1 MKRVLGVVLTLILA
15 APGAWAQI
23 TGGNIY
29 GTVTDSSGAV
39 LPGASITIT
48 SDRSGARTVTSG
60 PQGEFRFLNLD
71 PGAYK
76 LAVALSGFGGLSRD
90 VTINAGSN
98 ISISFPLRL
107 ASLAEAVDVSAEAP
121 VIDIK
126 KVGTSTTLTNDELTQ
141 TPQSRDP
148 WAVLKTVPGVMVD
161 RVSIAGNE
169 AGQQSVFSAKGASPN
184 DSVYTYDGIVITDS
198 ACGGC
203 SSMYYDFDAFDQ
215 IKVDTGGNDLS
226 VMTGGVGLNFVT
238 KRGTNTFHATGRLY
252 YSSDDKFY
260 QGNNVPDSLKSDSR
274 INVSTNPDKK
284 ADRIDRI
291 LDWGVDVSGPL
302 VKDKLWFWAAFNKND
317 IGLIRIAQTKDQ
329 TLLHNTNAKLN
340 WQASSNDMVSASY
353 FYGKKEKFGRSPGYA
368 GTEPDSIL
376 FDQGDFGP
384 DFGPFSG
391 LKGLFKIEDNHVFS
405 QNFFMNAKYAYFG
418 WGYGFDPRGGID
430 QSGGVDFTTDTAF
443 GSSLRYRSL
452 RPWHVVDVSGSYFKE
467 GMGGNHELRFGFGYR
482 ANPVHS
488 STRYA
493 GNGSVARNFG
503 DGEGVAVLFRDRVAF
518 FKGTNTDVYIGDTF
532 TKGRMTLN
540 AGLRYDIQKASNE
553 ASSAPAQRLLPDLFP
568 GVTVDPSNLQG
579 IEWKDVSPRVAV
591 TYALDDARKTVARAS
606 YAQYAGQLNSF
617 ETTSN
622 NAAGSYYPYVAYNWV
637 DKNGDHLASRDEL
650 LINEGIQYSYAVDP
664 NNLGSNVSPNQIDKN
679 YKANKDREFIVGL
692 DREVMENFAVGVA
705 YTYRKGVDIPGWNP
719 RLGLTVN
726 DYTANAPVT
735 VTTPQGTFVGQ
746 SFTPDAAK
754 VAAGNAGR
762 ILTNRPDYYRTY
774 NGLEL
779 SATKRLANKWMMRA
793 AFAYMDWTEHFN
805 GPNAFQNPTRTQNT
819 AGGTAG
825 GPGVEGGQVI
835 IKSYG
840 SKTDTFYN
848 SKWQITASALY
859 QAPWG
864 IDLGA
869 SILGRQGYPFVVIM
883 RLPAGD
889 DGRPNILATPA
900 VDTNRF
906 DNLWDLDLR
915 LAKKVSLGSK
925 TALRL
930 SVDLFNV
937 LNADTVLQRARTVNA
952 SSTGGINGSFNRVN
966 ELINPRVARI
976 GVRLEF

>member
-1 MKRVLGVVLTLILA
+1 MKKLLGLVLALVLA

-39 LPGASITIT
+39 LPGAAITIT
-48 SDRSGARTVTSG
+48 SDRSGARTITSG

-71 PGAYK
+71 PGAYT
-76 LAVALSGFGGLSRD
+76 LVVSLSGFGQATRNL
-90 VTINAGSN
+90 TLNAGSN
-98 ISISFPLRL
+98 LNVTFPLRV
-107 ASLAEAVDVSAEAP
+107 ASLSEAVDVSAEAP

-169 AGQQSVFSAKGASPN
+169 AGQQSVFSAKGASPS

-203 SSMYYDFDAFDQ
+203 SSSYYDFDAFDQ

-226 VMTGGVGLNFVT
+226 VMTGGVGLNFIT
-238 KRGTNTFHATGRLY
+238 KRGTNTFHATARTY
-252 YSSDDKFY
+252 WSSNDL
-260 QGNNVPDSLKSDSR
+260 QGNNVPDSLKTDAR
-274 INVSTNPDKK
+274 INVAKNPDKK
-284 ADRIDRI
+284 ADRIDNI
-291 LDWGVDVSGPL
+291 LDWGLDISGPL
-302 VKDKLWFWAAFNKND
+302 VKDKLWFWAAYNKND
-317 IGLIRIAQTKDQ
+317 IELIRISQTKDE
-329 TLLHNTNAKLN
+329 TILKNTNAKLN
-340 WQASSNDMVSASY
+340 WQASKNDMVSASY
-353 FYGKKEKFGRSPGYA
+353 FYGKKLKFGRSPGYA

-376 FDQGDFGP
+376 FDQGDFAP

-391 LKGLFKIEDNHVFS
+391 LKGLWKVEDNHVFS
-405 QNFFMNAKYAYFG
+405 QNFFMNAKYAYYG

-430 QSGGVDFTTDTAF
+430 QSGGVDTTTDTAY

-467 GMGGNHELRFGFGYR
+467 ALGGNHEFRFGFGYR
-482 ANPVHS
+482 SNPVHS

-493 GNGSVARNFG
+493 GNGSVAFNFG
-503 DGEGVAVLFRDRVAF
+503 GGEGTALLYRDRVAF
-518 FKGTNTDVYIGDTF
+518 FKGTNTDFYLGDTF

-540 AGLRYDIQKASNE
+540 AGVRYDIQRASNE
-553 ASSAPAQRLLPDLFP
+553 PSTAPAQRLVPDLFP
-568 GVTVDPSNLQG
+568 AVTVDPSNLVG
-579 IEWKDVSPRVAV
+579 LEWKNVSPRVAI

-606 YAQYAGQLNSF
+606 YAQYAGQMNSF

-622 NAAGSYYPYVAYNWV
+622 NAAGTYYPYVAYNWV

-650 LINEGIQYSYAVDP
+650 LLNEGIQYSNGVDP
-664 NNLGSNVSPNQIDKN
+664 NNLGSNVSPNKIDPD
-679 YKANKDREFIVGL
+679 YKANKDSEIIVGL
-692 DREVMENFAVGVA
+692 DRELAANFGVGVA
-705 YTYRKGVDIPGWNP
+705 YTWRKSVDIPNWNP
-719 RLGLTVN
+719 RIGLTSA

-735 VTTPQGTFVGQ
+735 VTTPQGTFTGQ
-746 SFTPDAAK
+746 SFTPNAAK
-754 VAAGNAGR
+754 DTGGR
-762 ILTNRPDYYRTY
+762 LLTDRPDYYRTY
-774 NGLEL
+774 NGIEL

-793 AFAYMDWTEHFN
+793 AFAYMDWTEHFD
-805 GPNAFQNPTRTQNT
+805 GPNAFQSPTRTQNT
-819 AGGTAG
+819 AGGSFG
-825 GPGVEGGQVI
+825 GPGVDGGQVI

-848 SKWQITASALY
+848 SKWQFTASALY
-859 QAPWG
+859 QLPYD

-869 SILGRQGYPFVVIM
+869 SILGRQGYPYVVIM
-883 RLPAGD
+883 RLPAGI
-889 DGRPNILATPA
+889 DGRPNVLATPA
-900 VDTNRF
+900 VDTIRF
-906 DNLWDLDLR
+906 DNLWDLDFR
-915 LAKKVSLGSK
+915 LAKKIGLGKK

-952 SSTGGINGSFNRVN
+952 TSTGGINGSFNRVN

>member
-1 MKRVLGVVLTLILA
+1 MKRILGLFLVLILA

-23 TGGNIY
+23 TGGDIH

-39 LPGASITIT
+39 LPGAAITIT
-48 SDRSGARTVTSG
+48 SDRSGARTITSG

-71 PGAYK
+71 PGQYN
-76 LAVALSGFGGLSRD
+76 LVVALSGFGN
-90 VTINAGSN
+90 VTRNLTVNAGSN
-98 ISISFPLRL
+98 LSVSFAMRL
-107 ASLAEAVDVSAEAP
+107 ASLSEAVDVTAEAP

-126 KVGTSTTLTNDELTQ
+126 KVGTSTTLTNEELSQ

-169 AGQQSVFSAKGASPN
+169 AGQQSVFSAKGASPS

-226 VMTGGVGLNFVT
+226 VMTGGVGLNFIT
-238 KRGTNTFHATGRLY
+238 KRGTNTFHATVRGY
-252 YSSDDKFY
+252 WSDNSL
-260 QGNNVPDSLKSDSR
+260 QGNNVPDSLKTDSR
-274 INVSTNPDKK
+274 IAVDSNPDRK
-284 ADRIDRI
+284 ADRIDNI
-291 LDWGVDVSGPL
+291 FDWGVDVSGPI
-302 VKDKLWFWAAFNKND
+302 VKDKLWFWAAYNKND
-317 IGLIRIAQTKDQ
+317 IKLIRIAQTVDE

-418 WGYGFDPRGGID
+418 WGYGFDPRGGIES
-430 QSGGVDFTTDTAF
+430 SGGVDTTTDTAY
-443 GSSLRYRSL
+443 GSSLQYRSL

-493 GNGSVARNFG
+493 GNGSVAFKYG
-503 DGEGVAVLFRDRVAF
+503 DGPGESTAILYRDRVAY
-518 FKGTNTDVYIGDTF
+518 FKGTNTDFYLGDTF

-540 AGLRYDIQKASNE
+540 AGLRYDIQRASNE
-553 ASSAPAQRLLPDLFP
+553 ASTASAQRLIPDIFP
-568 GVTVDPSNLQG
+568 AVTVDPSNLQG
-579 IEWKDVSPRVAV
+579 LEWKNISPRVAL
-591 TYALDDARKTVARAS
+591 TYALDEARKTVVRAS
-606 YAQYAGQLNSF
+606 YAQYAGQMNSF

-622 NAAGSYYPYVAYNWV
+622 NAAGTYYPYVAYNWL

-650 LINEGIQYSYAVDP
+650 LINEGIQYSNGVDP
-664 NNLGSNVSPNQIDKN
+664 DNLGSNESPNLIDPD
-679 YKANKDREFIVGL
+679 YKANKDSEFIIGL
-692 DREVMENFAVGVA
+692 DRELAANFAVGAA
-705 YTYRKGVDIPGWNP
+705 YTYRKGVDLPSWNP
-719 RLGLTVN
+719 RVGLTVA

-735 VTTPQGTFVGQ
+735 VTTPQGSFIGQ
-746 SFTPDAAK
+746 SFSPDSSK
-754 VAAGNAGR
+754 VTGARN
-762 ILTNRPDYYRTY
+762 LTNRPDYYRTY
-774 NGLEL
+774 NGIEL
-779 SATKRLANKWMMRA
+779 SATKRLADKWMMRA
-793 AFAYMDWTEHFN
+793 AFAYMDWTEHFD

-819 AGGTAG
+819 AGGTSG
-825 GPGVEGGQVI
+825 GPGVDGGQVI

-848 SKWQITASALY
+848 SKWQFTASALY
-859 QAPWG
+859 QLPHG
-864 IDLGA
+864 FDLGA
-869 SILGRQGYPFVVIM
+869 SILGRQGYPFVAIM

-889 DGRPNILATPA
+889 DGRPNILATPE

-906 DNLWDLDLR
+906 DNLWDLDFR
-915 LAKKVSLGSK
+915 LAKRVSLGSK

-952 SSTGGINGSFNRVN
+952 SSDGGINGSFNRVN

>member
-1 MKRVLGVVLTLILA
+1 MKKLLGLVLALVLA

-39 LPGASITIT
+39 LPGAAITIT
-48 SDRSGARTVTSG
+48 SDRTGARTITSG

-71 PGAYK
+71 PGAYT
-76 LAVALSGFGGLSRD
+76 LVVALNGFGNLTRNL
-90 VTINAGSN
+90 TINAGSN
-98 ISISFPLRL
+98 LTVTFPLRV
-107 ASLAEAVDVSAEAP
+107 ASLSEAVDVSAEAP

-169 AGQQSVFSAKGASPN
+169 AGQQSVFSAKGASPS

-226 VMTGGVGLNFVT
+226 VMTGGVGLNFIT
-238 KRGTNTFHATGRLY
+238 KRGTNTFHATARGY
-252 YSSDDKFY
+252 WSDDSL
-260 QGNNVPDSLKSDSR
+260 QGNNVPDSLKTDSR
-274 INVSTNPDKK
+274 INVAKNPDKK
-284 ADRIDRI
+284 ADRIDNI
-291 LDWGVDVSGPL
+291 FDWGIDISGPL
-302 VKDKLWFWAAFNKND
+302 VKDKLWFWAAYNKND
-317 IGLIRIAQTKDQ
+317 ISLIRIAQTKDE

-340 WQASSNDMVSASY
+340 WQASKNDMVSASY

-368 GTEPDSIL
+368 GTEPSSIL

-391 LKGLFKIEDNHVFS
+391 LKGLFKFEDNHVFS
-405 QNFFMNAKYAYFG
+405 QNFFMIAKYAYFG
-418 WGYGFDPRGGID
+418 WGYGFDPKGGID
-430 QSGGVDFTTDTAF
+430 QSGGVDTTTDTAY

-493 GNGSVARNFG
+493 GNGSVAFNFG
-503 DGEGVAVLFRDRVAF
+503 GGEGSAILYRDRVAF
-518 FKGTNTDVYIGDTF
+518 FKGTNTDFYLGDTF

-540 AGLRYDIQKASNE
+540 AGVRYDIQRASNE
-553 ASSAPAQRLLPDLFP
+553 ASTAPAQRLIPDIFP
-568 GVTVDPSNLQG
+568 AVTVDPSNLVG
-579 IEWKDVSPRVAV
+579 LEWKNVSPRVAV

-606 YAQYAGQLNSF
+606 YAQYAGQMNSF

-622 NAAGSYYPYVAYNWV
+622 NAAGTYYPYVAYNWI
-637 DKNGDHLASRDEL
+637 DRNGDHLASRDEL
-650 LINEGIQYSYAVDP
+650 LLNEGIQYSNGVDP
-664 NNLGSNVSPNQIDKN
+664 NNLGSNVSPNKIDPD
-679 YKANKDREFIVGL
+679 YKANKDSEVIVGL
-692 DREVMENFAVGVA
+692 DRELAANFGVGVA
-705 YTYRKGVDIPGWNP
+705 YTWRKSVDIPNWNP
-719 RLGLTVN
+719 RIGLTRA

-735 VTTPQGTFVGQ
+735 VTTPQGSFTGQ
-746 SFTPDAAK
+746 SFTPDASK
-754 VAAGNAGR
+754 DTGGR
-762 ILTNRPDYYRTY
+762 LLTNRPDYYRTY
-774 NGLEL
+774 NGIEL

-793 AFAYMDWTEHFN
+793 AFAYMDWTEHFD
-805 GPNAFQNPTRTQNT
+805 GPNAFQSPTRTQNT
-819 AGGTAG
+819 SGGSFG

-848 SKWQITASALY
+848 SKWQVTASALY
-859 QAPWG
+859 QLPYG

-869 SILGRQGYPFVVIM
+869 SVLGRQGYPYVVIM
-883 RLPAGD
+883 RLPAGI
-889 DGRPNILATPA
+889 DGRPNVLATPA
-900 VDTNRF
+900 VDSIRF
-906 DNLWDLDLR
+906 DNLWDLDFR
-915 LAKKVSLGSK
+915 LAKKVGLGKK

-952 SSTGGINGSFNRVN
+952 TSTGGINGSFNRVN